1 MGLSAEENQLP
12 DKNRQGCAKKGHVL
26 NVHRAEYW
34 WPGESAAQKTYCA
47 CFRRRTSPIQRD
59 QHMKLHGKTAVVTG
73 GSKGI
78 GAGIAKG
85 LAAEGAT
92 VVVNYASSKR
102 EAELVVA
109 EIELH
114 GGTALAVQ
122 ADMSKSADVV
132 QLFGTVKAK
141 YGRLDVL
148 VNNAGVAV
156 FEMIEDLTEAA
167 FHKQFDLNVLGYLL
181 AVREASKLFGETGSI
196 INISSILST
205 DPYLA
210 SSVYAATKGAVDTLT
225 FALAREMGG
234 RGIRVNSILPGH
246 TNTPG
251 TNGNFAG
258 ELGEKLLAG
267 TPLGRFGEPEDIAP
281 LAVFLASDDAHWVTG
296 ESIRASGGVRGV
308 GY

>member
-1 MGLSAEENQLP
+1 
-12 DKNRQGCAKKGHVL
+12 
-26 NVHRAEYW
+26 
-34 WPGESAAQKTYCA
+34 
-47 CFRRRTSPIQRD
+47 
-59 QHMKLHGKTAVVTG
+59 MKLHGKIAVVTG

-114 GGTALAVQ
+114 GGRALAVQ

-132 QLFGTVKAK
+132 QLFSTVKDK
-141 YGRLDVL
+141 YGHLDVL
-148 VNNAGVAV
+148 VNNAGVAI

-251 TNGNFAG
+251 TNGHFAG

>member
-1 MGLSAEENQLP
+1 
-12 DKNRQGCAKKGHVL
+12 
-26 NVHRAEYW
+26 
-34 WPGESAAQKTYCA
+34 
-47 CFRRRTSPIQRD
+47 
-59 QHMKLHGKTAVVTG
+59 MKLQGKISVVTG
-73 GSKGI
+73 ASKGI
-78 GAGIAKG
+78 GAGIAQA
-85 LAAEGAT
+85 LAAAGSI
-92 VVVNYASSKR
+92 VVVNYASSR
-102 EAELVVA
+102 SAADAVVA
-109 EIELH
+109 AIEAG

-122 ADMSKSADVV
+122 ADMSKAADVV
-132 QLFGTVKAK
+132 RLFDTVKK
-141 YGRLDVL
+141 RFGGLDIL

-156 FEMIEDLTEAA
+156 FQMIEDLTEEA

-181 AVREASKLFGETGSI
+181 AVREATKLFGESGSI

-210 SSVYAATKGAVDTLT
+210 SSVYSASKGAVDTLT
-225 FALAREMGG
+225 FALARELGG

-251 TNGNFAG
+251 TEGNFAG
-258 ELGEKLLAG
+258 ELGEKLIAG

-281 LAVFLASDDAHWVTG
+281 LAVFLASEDSHWITG